1 MTCKIFALN
10 ILIADDHQL
19 MIDSYKM
26 ILSFSDQLGDNINF
40 IEANSCEEAYL
51 KINKCIENNQKID
64 IAILDY
70 SMPVFPEKNISN
82 GADIC
87 VYLQNTMPSCKN
99 MILTAIMEN
108 IILFEIIL
116 NVKPD
121 AVVTKS
127 DIDGNKFL
135 EIIEILLSG
144 KKYKSD
150 FVSKQIEEIWE
161 NKAFVNE
168 INRKILMYLSKGYK
182 LKEIADELS
191 VSEINIKK
199 RISKIKQSL
208 NLNEDDAILKE
219 AKSRGYL

>member
-1 MTCKIFALN
+1 MN

>member
-1 MTCKIFALN
+1 MN

-135 EIIEILLSG
+135 EIIEILFSG

>member
-1 MTCKIFALN
+1 MN

-51 KINKCIENNQKID
+51 KINKCIEKNQKID

-127 DIDGNKFL
+127 DIDGNTFL

>member
-1 MTCKIFALN
+1 MN

-40 IEANSCEEAYL
+40 IEASSCKEAYL
-51 KINKCIENNQKID
+51 KINQCIENNQQID

-161 NKAFVNE
+161 SKAFVNE